1 MSSLKGLKKRIRLVT
16 NVAKVTKAMQVAAS
30 LKMRKA
36 QELAISS
43 RIFSHK
49 LGEIAALVSDDIASP
64 DNENIDLVLVGP
76 DRGLCGSLLSNLQRG
91 LAAWVK
97 ERGEENIR
105 VICVNKKALIMA
117 KRLGLNVVAVFNLSV
132 AKTDQAEMSAIGQLI
147 QNDIKEKKVGSS
159 VVAFAHYEN
168 LMSQYF
174 KTKQI
179 FPMIVLEKKNEEEI
193 REKLIEPSRE
203 EVYNS
208 LVPRSMRLK
217 LYQAI
222 LETAASEFS
231 ARAMAMKSASEN
243 AKDIAVYLTSQ
254 FNKKRQAT
262 ITAQIAEVVGANLS
276 S

>member
-16 NVAKVTKAMQVAAS
+16 NIAKVTKAMQVAAS

-49 LGEIAALVSDDIASP
+49 LGEIAALVAKDDIVNNHDS
-64 DNENIDLVLVGP
+64 IDLVLVGP
-76 DRGLCGSLLSNLQRG
+76 DRGLCGSLLSNIQKG
-91 LAAWVK
+91 LASWVK
-97 ERGEENIR
+97 DKGREKIR
-105 VICVNKKALIMA
+105 AICVNKKALIIA
-117 KRLGLNVVAVFNLSV
+117 KRLDLNIVAVFEISV
-132 AKTDQAEMSAIGQLI
+132 AKTDQSEISAISQLI
-147 QNDIKEKKVGSS
+147 QNDIKEKKIGSC

-174 KTKQI
+174 KVNQI
-179 FPMIVLEKKNEEEI
+179 FPMVVTDKKNEEEI
-193 REKLIEPSRE
+193 KEQLIEPSRE

-217 LYQAI
+217 LYQSI
-222 LETAASEFS
+222 LEMAASEFS

-243 AKDIAVYLTSQ
+243 AKDIAVYLTSE